1 MTQIEEFAG
10 LMAKAM
16 PILQQVS
23 ECLPALQEF
32 REWHNQEKN
41 RQEAERLADEEH
53 DQAIQQWLQSK
64 QDEQK
69 AKEEHEA
76 RIKPLL
82 K

>member
-32 REWHNQEKN
+32 REWHKQEKD
-41 RQEAERLADEEH
+41 RQEEERLAGEEH
-53 DQAIQQWLQSK
+53 DQAVQNWLKSK
-64 QDEQK
+64 QDEAK
-69 AKEEHEA
+69 AQEEHKE
-76 RIKPLL
+76 RITPLL